1 MNHVPPI
8 IPGLCS
14 VTFRTLDVVS
24 VCDLVVECGLQAV
37 EWGSDVHV
45 PVGDIAAAEAAR
57 NICADRGV
65 AIASYGSYLTAG
77 RIHDDAD
84 IRSVLDTAL
93 ALGAPNVRV
102 WAHDSDATASDLTA
116 ICADA
121 TDRGLTISLEFH
133 PGTSTETAASTN
145 ALLNAVAATNLF
157 TYWQPNPVLS
167 PEEALSELDA
177 VLPRVTHLHVF
188 SWQSDYTRLPLHDGS
203 QLWPETFRRAKATPS
218 PAGNRIAFLEFVH
231 DDDPAQL
238 RADAATLHR
247 WLADAD
253 PVPTSATR
261 AFGGNSSRALRSRRP
276 RRR

>member
-1 MNHVPPI
+1 MNDVFPI

-14 VTFRTLDVVS
+14 VTFRTLDVAAVS
-24 VCDLVVECGLQAV
+24 ELAAECGLQAI
-37 EWGSDVHV
+37 ELGGDVHV
-45 PVGDIAAAEAAR
+45 PVGDIVAAEAAR
-57 NICADRGV
+57 RACADHGV

-77 RIHDDAD
+77 RISDAAEV
-84 IRSVLDTAL
+84 RSVLDTAL

-102 WAHDSDATASDLTA
+102 WARDSDTTATDLTA

-121 TDRGLTISLEFH
+121 TDRDLTISLEFH

-145 ALLNAVAATNLF
+145 SLLNAVAADNLF

-188 SWQSDYTRLPLHDGS
+188 SWQPDHVRLPLHDGS
-203 QLWPETFRRAKATPS
+203 QLWPEALRRATATHS
-218 PAGNRIAFLEFVH
+218 PIGSRIAFLEFVH

-238 RADAATLHR
+238 RADAATLHH
-247 WLADAD
+247 WLAATTEPSTSLGGRVTAD
-253 PVPTSATR
+253 PPR
-261 AFGGNSSRALRSRRP
+261 SSD
-276 RRR
+276 